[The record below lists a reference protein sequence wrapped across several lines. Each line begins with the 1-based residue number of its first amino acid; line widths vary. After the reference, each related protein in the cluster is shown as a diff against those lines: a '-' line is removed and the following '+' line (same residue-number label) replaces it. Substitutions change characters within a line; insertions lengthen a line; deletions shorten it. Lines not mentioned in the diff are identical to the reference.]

1 MKKMNKII
9 PQANSLETL
18 IKVFIYF
25 ANKKD
30 CSLQDIADFI
40 GFAPRQASYYLN
52 ACYYLDLVDE
62 TGTMLSELGNCIV
75 QQPNKINELIYSR
88 VIEDKLIGK
97 VFTKMLFFPYENIK
111 KYTMDLLSKEWP
123 EYKEGVIER
132 RTSTLVSW
140 CNDIIKYIQLNNK

>member
-9 PQANSLETL
+9 PQANSLDTL

-40 GFAPRQASYYLN
+40 GFSPRQASYYLN

-62 TGTMLSELGNCIV
+62 TGTILSDFGKSIV
-75 QQPNKINELIYSR
+75 QCPNMINELIYSR
-88 VIEDKLIGK
+88 IIEDRLIGK
-97 VFTKMLFFPYENIK
+97 VFTKMLFFPNENIK
-111 KYTMDLLSKEWP
+111 SFTMNLLSREWP

-140 CNDIIKYIQLNNK
+140 CNDIIKYIKLNNK